1 MLFFNLLL
9 ILAII
14 ILSYINFP
22 FLELVYIDIF
32 LRYVF
37 MILSVILAL
46 IFVFLEIF
54 ILALDLPTNIGVIFD
69 LDLVELFLDCVY
81 TFFSTMWSIVVTSSE
96 SYIYVK
102 SEPVDLVVV
111 LRVYTYCSWHYYF
124 HNQELLN
131 SILNGPTLNCHFY
144 NQELLNLMLKAGVVP
159 IPKFFF

>member
-9 ILAII
+9 ILAAI

-81 TFFSTMWSIVVTSSE
+81 TLFSTM
-96 SYIYVK
+96 
-102 SEPVDLVVV
+102 
-111 LRVYTYCSWHYYF
+111 
-124 HNQELLN
+124 
-131 SILNGPTLNCHFY
+131 
-144 NQELLNLMLKAGVVP
+144 
-159 IPKFFF
+159 